1 MNAVL
6 RSVKPGWILLVAA
19 VIYAGVMTSVARD
32 ARAQLR
38 ELRLD
43 EAAAAQ
49 AAEDAAPVAVAPD
62 GPWFP
67 VPGAELPGDDAH
79 LPGAARPYRSGVSQG
94 FDFYGGEAG
103 VPIAFGTPVVAATAG
118 TLVRLDRDYQEPDE
132 EAWEALLNAVAD
144 GADEAD
150 LDRLRG
156 RQLWLEGEDGRVYR
170 YAHLA
175 RIEDGLAVGDAVY
188 RGQVLAAAGN
198 SGTDDGVRGG
208 DGGVRVHFEIWEG
221 DRFFGEGLEP
231 ADVRAEAAALFVGP

>member
-19 VIYAGVMTSVARD
+19 LIYAGVMTSVARD

-38 ELRLD
+38 ELRLED
-43 EAAAAQ
+43 AAAAQ
-49 AAEDAAPVAVAPD
+49 AAEDAAPVAVAPV

-67 VPGAELPGDDAH
+67 VPGAELPEDDAH

-118 TLVRLDRDYQEPDE
+118 TLVRLDRDYQEPDA
-132 EAWEALLNAVAD
+132 EAWEVLLNAVAD

-231 ADVRAEAAALFVGP
+231 AAVRAEAAALFVGP